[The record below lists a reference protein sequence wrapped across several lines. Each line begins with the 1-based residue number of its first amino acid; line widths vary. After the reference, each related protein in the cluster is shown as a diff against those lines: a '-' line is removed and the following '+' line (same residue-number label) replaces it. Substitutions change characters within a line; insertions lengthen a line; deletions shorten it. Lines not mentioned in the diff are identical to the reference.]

1 MQNKKALKTESQNQS
16 SNSSLAQWQKLCK
29 QAFDEISAMCENGSE
44 RELLLLINEVKS
56 EKTNN
61 KSDLQRLERA
71 YKERFAVWKQLI

>member
-1 MQNKKALKTESQNQS
+1 MQNKKALNNESRKIFDTD
-16 SNSSLAQWQKLCK
+16 SSLAQWQRLCK

-44 RELLLLINEVKS
+44 RELLLLIDEIRS

-71 YKERFAVWKQLI
+71 YKERFAV

>member
-1 MQNKKALKTESQNQS
+1 MMIKNNKKALSSESQNQS
-16 SNSSLAQWQKLCK
+16 SNSSLSQWHKLCK

-71 YKERFAVWKQLI
+71 YKERFAV